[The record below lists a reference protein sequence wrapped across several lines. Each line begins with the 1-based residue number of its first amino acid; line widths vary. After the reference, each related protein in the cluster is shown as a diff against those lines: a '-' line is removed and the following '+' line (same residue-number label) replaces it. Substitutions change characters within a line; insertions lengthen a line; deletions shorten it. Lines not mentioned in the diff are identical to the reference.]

1 MANRLLPIV
10 ARGRAIPWVTVVTV
24 ATQVAR
30 EGKKRWDRLS
40 KRDQQDLVR
49 ILKKL
54 PNGPGAVTASDR
66 ATLRR
71 IVGKVAT
78 LD

>member
-1 MANRLLPIV
+1 MPSRLPALI

-24 ATQVAR
+24 GTQVAR

-54 PNGPGAVTASDR
+54 PNGPGAVTATDR

-71 IVGKVAT
+71 IVGKVAAF
-78 LD
+78 D

>member
-1 MANRLLPIV
+1 MAKLPSLI
-10 ARGRAIPWVTVVTV
+10 ARGRAVPWVTVVTV

-40 KRDQQDLVR
+40 KRDQQDLLR

-54 PNGPGAVTASDR
+54 SGGPQAVTATDR

-71 IVGKVAT
+71 IVGKVASF
-78 LD
+78 D